1 MRAFDGVTANAF
13 RSDHSQPATMSS
25 ASSIVIVDADC
36 PLCGSAKR
44 KLLFDDLIDVEDR
57 VEGRYAISR
66 CMECSL
72 VYLSRR
78 PTVETLSLSY
88 LTGYHVLDPV
98 RHNPIVNSLY
108 GLRLRY
114 RCRRFLKALGGHC
127 QALLEVG
134 CGDGSFVK
142 ALDEMMPP
150 DAVLTGIDLMV
161 APTESSQRTRLQL
174 IQGEFEKVD
183 FPVKYDV
190 VVMFNVLEH
199 LADPLVS
206 LKKIHEL
213 LNPGGLLLGEVP
225 NWDSLWRKLFP
236 RHWQGLQ
243 IPRHQTHF
251 DHASLRKLLDA
262 AGYHLAEERNIFD
275 PGDLS
280 VTLCNWITD
289 TLHLQTPPRKAWFYF
304 PVVILSA
311 PIVWLVNVLTRDSG
325 SMGFVG
331 RKR

>member
-1 MRAFDGVTANAF
+1 
-13 RSDHSQPATMSS
+13 MSS
-25 ASSIVIVDADC
+25 LARIEIVDADC
-36 PLCGSAKR
+36 PLCGSGKR
-44 KLLFDDLIDVEDR
+44 RLLLDELIDVEDR

-66 CMECSL
+66 CEECNL

-78 PTVETLSLSY
+78 PTEATLPLSY
-88 LTGYHVLDPV
+88 LTGYHVMDPV
-98 RHNPIVNSLY
+98 RRNPIVNFLY
-108 GLRLRY
+108 DLRLRY
-114 RCRRFLKALGGHC
+114 RCRGFLRSLGGPC
-127 QALLEVG
+127 VALLEVG

-142 ALDEMMPP
+142 ALDGMMPP
-150 DAVLTGIDLMV
+150 ECVLTGIDLMV
-161 APTESSQRTRLQL
+161 PPMETSPRSRLQL
-174 IQGEFEKVD
+174 IQGEFEKVE

-199 LADPLVS
+199 LADPLLS

-213 LNPGGLLLGEVP
+213 LKPGGLLLGEVP
-225 NWDSLWRKLFP
+225 NWESLWRKLFP

-251 DHASLRKLLDA
+251 DRPSLRKLLGA
-262 AGYHLAEERNIFD
+262 AGYDLAEERNIFD

-289 TLHLQTPPRKAWFYF
+289 TLKLSTPPRKAWFYF

-311 PIVWLVNVLTRDSG
+311 PLVWLVNVLTRDSG